1 MNHFHANKNLELKT
15 LSVLFSSEEE
25 GEEGEEMT
33 FLFTLVSLVQ
43 RYLECVSLLVSF
55 ISCPQ
60 FGGLNAICFAFV
72 VVAQTN
78 RQ

>member
-1 MNHFHANKNLELKT
+1 MNFVSILYTFMNHFHANKNLELIT

-43 RYLECVSLLVSF
+43 R
-55 ISCPQ
+55 
-60 FGGLNAICFAFV
+60 
-72 VVAQTN
+72 
-78 RQ
+78 